1 LLWDLVCS
9 EREPKALAV
18 VSKREPEPG
27 AVGEPE
33 GFCLKAATVG
43 VENHPD
49 LGKHSTGFYW
59 RNRRWEKERGETRA

>member
-1 LLWDLVCS
+1 ISGSVVHPASRGHLAAASVLLWDLVCS

-33 GFCLKAATVG
+33 DFCLKAATVG

-49 LGKHSTGFYW
+49 L
-59 RNRRWEKERGETRA
+59 

>member
-1 LLWDLVCS
+1 MLWDLVCS

-33 GFCLKAATVG
+33 DFCLKAATVG

-49 LGKHSTGFYW
+49 L
-59 RNRRWEKERGETRA
+59 